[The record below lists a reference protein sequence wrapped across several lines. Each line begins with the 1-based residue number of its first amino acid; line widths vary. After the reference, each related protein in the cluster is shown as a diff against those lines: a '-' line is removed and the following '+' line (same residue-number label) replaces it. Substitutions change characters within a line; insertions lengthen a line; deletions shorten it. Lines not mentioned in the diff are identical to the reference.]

1 MAEGKPG
8 FWSTLP
14 GVLTGL
20 AALITSVSGIYFGYL
35 KPQHAAVAPATPA
48 QPANTAG
55 KPAQPAPAEAP
66 RPGDDEVRATIVDPD
81 GWTNLRAG
89 PSTSSAVVG
98 RVNQGELFWT
108 RPRDGLWWP
117 ARTAGGREG
126 YVHRSRIRLNP

>member
-1 MAEGKPG
+1 MADGRPG

-14 GVLTGL
+14 GILTGL

-35 KPQHAAVAPATPA
+35 KPQHAAVAPAAPV
-48 QPANTAG
+48 QPLNIAD
-55 KPAQPAPAEAP
+55 KPAQSALAEAP
-66 RPGDDEVRATIVDPD
+66 RPSDGEVQATIVDPD

-89 PSTSSAVVG
+89 PSTSSAVAG
-98 RVNQGELFWT
+98 RINQGELFWT

-117 ARTAGGREG
+117 ARTADGREG